1 MDKEIKN
8 IPGLGHRGEL
18 PQEKEALPT
27 VESYK
32 LPATSHKEP
41 KDTLQLDR
49 LANQAL
55 PHSAFK
61 EANEMHGNGILGFF
75 AAESPKLKEALLN
88 NPEELKKALG
98 AVTIN
103 ALGDE
108 VDKWANRS

>member
-27 VESYK
+27 VESFK

-41 KDTLQLDR
+41 KDAQQLDR
-49 LANQAL
+49 LLAQAAH
-55 PHSAFK
+55 HSAFSEAK
-61 EANEMHGNGILGFF
+61 ELSGVLGFF
-75 AAESPKLKEALLN
+75 AAASPKLKEALLN

-108 VDKWANRS
+108 VDKWASRS